1 MATWGPRL
9 VSSAEAA
16 KLADLAGARND
27 LETASDF
34 CDRLAEVEIASPTGL
49 AMLDALSTAIAVRY
63 ARCFTTG
70 VRARLSDEALA
81 GLSDDLRSLHAYLL
95 VVRNKHVAHSVN
107 ALEENHVTIHVR
119 EPPDAPALG
128 GVGTLQARSM
138 VLGSE
143 DASRVRELCRA
154 VVAAIDVLIAQQQAL
169 VEEHI
174 RGLPLDEVYGLPEPE
189 AFEPD
194 WARLHLS
201 RSKQ

>member
-9 VSSAEAA
+9 ISSDEAA
-16 KLADLAGARND
+16 KLADLTGARDD
-27 LETASDF
+27 LEAASGF
-34 CDRLAEVEIASPTGL
+34 CDRLAEVEIASPTSL
-49 AMLDALSTAIAVRY
+49 VMLDALSTAIAVRY

-70 VRARLSDEALA
+70 VRARLSDEVLA

-119 EPPDAPALG
+119 EPPDAPALR

-143 DASRVRELCRA
+143 DAPRVRELCRT
-154 VVAAIDVLIAQQQAL
+154 VVAAIDVLIEQQRAL

-174 RGLPLDEVYGLPEPE
+174 RGLSLDEVYALPKPK

-194 WARLHLS
+194 WARLHLP